1 MRAVTSEFGR
11 HGNGTYG
18 DIGIPVPTEI
28 GYSVPTRG
36 GSKGSNLC
44 RSGGLH
50 ARDGN
55 TRERKSGNMDCAIL
69 EGSPFRDRCIAQAC
83 NCVPFIMNPE
93 RMHIGEQ
100 EPVTGPQFP
109 LIEAGYAAVSKG
121 GALESRPPEIDTGPV
136 QTEPV
141 AKGSNPSCLREALAV
156 CSTRPTE
163 LTWEALR
170 PDAVRD
176 GTAPSP
182 FREAWLCVGA
192 FASRSKIPRAVR
204 SKHGR
209 EHTGFARQGGPLP
222 RQRSCKISKAN
233 SVRRGTRA
241 GARKNR
247 DA

>member
-1 MRAVTSEFGR
+1 MRAGPSEFGR

-18 DIGIPVPTEI
+18 DIGNPVPTEI

-50 ARDGN
+50 ARGGN
-55 TRERKSGNMDCAIL
+55 PRERKSGNMDCAVL
-69 EGSPFRDRCIAQAC
+69 EGAPFRDRCIAQAC
-83 NCVPFIMNPE
+83 NCGPFIMNIG
-93 RMHIGEQ
+93 RSHIGEQ

-109 LIEAGYAAVSKG
+109 LIEAGHAAVSKG
-121 GALESRPPEIDTGPV
+121 GALESRPPQIETGPV
-136 QTEPV
+136 QSGPRT
-141 AKGSNPSCLREALAV
+141 KGSNPSCLREALAV
-156 CSTRPTE
+156 CSRRPTE

-170 PDAVRD
+170 PKAVRD
-176 GTAPSP
+176 GTVSSP

-192 FASRSKIPRAVR
+192 FATRSKISPAVR

-209 EHTGFARQGGPLP
+209 EYTGFAWQGGPLP
-222 RQRSCKISKAN
+222 RYRMCKISKAN

-241 GARKNR
+241 GARKIR